1 VRCRVTVGATATA
14 RLTWRLT
21 RRGHTAARG
30 TLAVRGG
37 AATLTVP
44 AGHLPPGTY
53 RFVVA
58 QGGATTTVQGV
69 RIR

>member
-1 VRCRVTVGATATA
+1 VSVDVTKAVRVS
-14 RLTWRLT
+14 WRLT

-30 TLAVRGG
+30 TIAVRGG
-37 AATLTVP
+37 AATLNVP
-44 AGHLPPGTY
+44 AGHLPRGSY

-58 QGGATTTVQGV
+58 QGGETTTVQGV